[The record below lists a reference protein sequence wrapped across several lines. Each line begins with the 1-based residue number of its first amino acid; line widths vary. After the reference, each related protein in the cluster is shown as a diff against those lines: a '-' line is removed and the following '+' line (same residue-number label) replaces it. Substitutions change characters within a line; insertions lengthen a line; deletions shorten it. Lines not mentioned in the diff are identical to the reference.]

1 MRRRRSRARQIQL
14 LGGSD
19 GRSALLRCARRAL
32 VDALAKDPSA
42 LLVALDA
49 RELEAAV
56 AEAAA
61 LLASVTGQDLD
72 EGEDATLIARR
83 VARDRIISTVDP
95 DARDGHKT
103 SARGFDGYK
112 GHVPV
117 DPDLELIVATAL
129 LTGAHAGDA
138 AAAGEL
144 LADDLAAPAR
154 RAGGGR
160 APG

>member
-1 MRRRRSRARQIQL
+1 VRRRRSRARQIQL

-56 AEAAA
+56 GEAAA
-61 LLASVTGQDLD
+61 LFASVTGQDLD

-95 DARDGHKT
+95 DARDGHKIF
-103 SARGFDGYK
+103 ARGFDGYK
-112 GHVPV
+112 GHVSV
-117 DPDLELIVATAL
+117 DPDLELIVATA